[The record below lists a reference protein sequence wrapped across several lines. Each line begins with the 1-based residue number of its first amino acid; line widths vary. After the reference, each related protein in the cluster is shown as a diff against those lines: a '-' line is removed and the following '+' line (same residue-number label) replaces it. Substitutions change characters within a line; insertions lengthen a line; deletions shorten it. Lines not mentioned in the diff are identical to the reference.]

1 MATAIKMIDPQQ
13 DEFLASLETRA
24 KRANHFFRTMAN
36 RPEVL
41 KTFIPLYAAI
51 VGPGSVERRV
61 KELVYLTCSLTNHC
75 AYCSAA
81 HTASSKKAGI
91 TEDEVHAIQTEQ
103 DASFSAPERAVIRY
117 ARELT
122 RAADAPKSRDELFAH
137 FNHEQIVEIT
147 LVAAMANF
155 TNRFNNGLMLQ
166 PES

>member
-13 DEFLASLETRA
+13 DEFLAGLESKA

-61 KELVYLTCSLTNHC
+61 RELVYLTCSLTNHC

-81 HTASSKKAGI
+81 HTARPIVPAAPVLI
-91 TEDEVHAIQTEQ
+91 
-103 DASFSAPERAVIRY
+103 ASV
-117 ARELT
+117 AREAARVAT
-122 RAADAPKSRDELFAH
+122 DPGPEAATQRAACT
-137 FNHEQIVEIT
+137 VT
-147 LVAAMANF
+147 
-155 TNRFNNGLMLQ
+155 
-166 PES
+166 